1 MVHKLGVVLICFL
14 GCAHFVSAASYEA
27 ETILVSPTLGT
38 SLNSTNNAYEI
49 HTGWSVDS
57 GSSLVI
63 YSTESLY
70 AADCPKL
77 VISNLSANTEYNV
90 RAWIVY
96 APSNSV
102 SSVYSWKLRYSF
114 ISAAKAYLATAPYIS
129 NDSLSNPSGLPF
141 SVNGEN
147 RYTMGTA
154 ISDSSGKVT
163 IYLGRAV
170 FGTSLNAA
178 YIGCDSFEV
187 TLADGN
193 ATDPVPADN
202 ANYIDQKINLRWIA
216 DSHAASHDVYIGT
229 NYSDVFSAQP
239 INLDVSKTGLI
250 DIDDLLVFTNEWLC
264 EAPAQCNS
272 NFNKDSV
279 VNFADFAL
287 LGESWLK
294 PAVYQ
299 GRVQT
304 NSYLASSLEPGV
316 YYWRVDEVN
325 DSNVL
330 IGKGNVW
337 KFTVGQYIV
346 RPEDYGAVGDGV
358 NNDANAFY
366 AASKAIE
373 VAGGG
378 ILQLTTGKIY
388 YLNRQILNT
397 DTGHLPYWKCVQ
409 SIEIANAHI
418 RKVII
423 DGNGATLKLNDG
435 LNAGAFDSNGVI
447 YEPNYST
454 DNLAAKYCVTP
465 GNLISISYCSDVEI
479 NDITLDG
486 NFEMFRYGGNWPR
499 TFYELNR
506 PNYEIDSSGI
516 NLTGNQNVIITN
528 VNTAYNMLDGIRT
541 TYPEAATLCDED
553 PNKLHYFKN
562 VHSTYNRRQGLSWC
576 GGIGLTIED
585 SNFCYTGLYTN
596 DDGDINSPDRNRPV
610 VDLSQ
615 TKSKDFCNYYNA
627 PAAGIDLEAN
637 TKCIRGSL
645 IKCDFVNNMG
655 YGLVASNSGN
665 KNCYI
670 KDCLI
675 FGTTNHALG
684 IGSKGYKFFDC
695 NIYGEVDSLY
705 GSTDA
710 NEATQ
715 FYNCTFEDVQ
725 NFTYANWSYSH
736 VFDIQGLLNLGS
748 GKKNVKFVECS
759 FSANKTRPFYI
770 TDPCEIML
778 FENCEVYH
786 NCDTN
791 YAGSF
796 QSVVRGTY
804 WKNSTFHENLSTGNY
819 YIKVQNTIVDVN
831 VVVDGPQCKWQS
843 LYGLTGMIP
852 EGKY

>member
-1 MVHKLGVVLICFL
+1 M
-14 GCAHFVSAASYEA
+14 
-27 ETILVSPTLGT
+27 
-38 SLNSTNNAYEI
+38 
-49 HTGWSVDS
+49 
-57 GSSLVI
+57 
-63 YSTESLY
+63 
-70 AADCPKL
+70 
-77 VISNLSANTEYNV
+77 
-90 RAWIVY
+90 IVY
-96 APSNSV
+96 
-102 SSVYSWKLRYSF
+102 LR
-114 ISAAKAYLATAPYIS
+114 
-129 NDSLSNPSGLPF
+129 
-141 SVNGEN
+141 
-147 RYTMGTA
+147 
-154 ISDSSGKVT
+154 
-163 IYLGRAV
+163 
-170 FGTSLNAA
+170 
-178 YIGCDSFEV
+178 
-187 TLADGN
+187 
-193 ATDPVPADN
+193 
-202 ANYIDQKINLRWIA
+202 NY
-216 DSHAASHDVYIGT
+216 
-229 NYSDVFSAQP
+229 
-239 INLDVSKTGLI
+239 
-250 DIDDLLVFTNEWLC
+250 
-264 EAPAQCNS
+264 
-272 NFNKDSV
+272 
-279 VNFADFAL
+279 
-287 LGESWLK
+287 
-294 PAVYQ
+294 
-299 GRVQT
+299 
-304 NSYLASSLEPGV
+304 
-316 YYWRVDEVN
+316 
-325 DSNVL
+325 
-330 IGKGNVW
+330 
-337 KFTVGQYIV
+337 
-346 RPEDYGAVGDGV
+346 
-358 NNDANAFY
+358 
-366 AASKAIE
+366 
-373 VAGGG
+373 
-378 ILQLTTGKIY
+378 
-388 YLNRQILNT
+388 
-397 DTGHLPYWKCVQ
+397 
-409 SIEIANAHI
+409 
-418 RKVII
+418 
-423 DGNGATLKLNDG
+423 
-435 LNAGAFDSNGVI
+435 
-447 YEPNYST
+447 
-454 DNLAAKYCVTP
+454 
-465 GNLISISYCSDVEI
+465 SDVEI